1 MSVLEQLLSVQE
13 HDTVI
18 AQLRH
23 RRETLPERAALV
35 ALADRTAELERRR
48 SEVTASRDELVRD
61 QRRLED
67 EIAAVEA
74 KIAEVDGQ
82 LYGRSVTAP
91 RELQALQDEV
101 AALRR
106 RTDDLETRLLEL
118 MTALEPL
125 DDTLAA
131 LDADEAVQ
139 GQERTRLEAELGAGE
154 AEADA
159 DLTAQQAERDDL
171 ASSLPA
177 DQLAEYERLRDRM
190 GGIAIARLVGSSC
203 GGCHLALSAVDLDRL
218 RKLPPDQPGL
228 CEECGRMLVH

>member
-13 HDTVI
+13 HDTAL

-23 RRETLPERAALV
+23 RRDTLPERS
-35 ALADRTAELERRR
+35 ALADLAERAAALESRRA
-48 SEVTASRDELVRD
+48 EVTTARDDIVRD

-67 EIAAVEA
+67 EVAAVEA

-82 LYGRSVTAP
+82 LYSGAVSAP
-91 RELQALQDEV
+91 RELQALQDEI

-106 RTDDLETRLLEL
+106 RVDDLETRLLEL

-131 LDADEAVQ
+131 LDADVAAQAEEQA
-139 GQERTRLEAELGAGE
+139 RLEDRLAE
-154 AEADA
+154 AEAEVDSA
-159 DLTAQQAERDDL
+159 IAAQQAERDDA
-171 ASSLPA
+171 ASTLGP
-177 DQLAEYERLRDRM
+177 DQLAEYETLRDRM

-203 GGCHLALSAVDLDRL
+203 GGCHLALSAVDLDRI
-218 RKLPPDQPGL
+218 RKLPPDQPGI

>member
-13 HDTVI
+13 HDTAL

-23 RRETLPERAALV
+23 RRDTLPERS
-35 ALADRTAELERRR
+35 ALADLAERAATLESRRA
-48 SEVTASRDELVRD
+48 EVTAARDDIVRD

-67 EIAAVEA
+67 EVAAVEA

-82 LYGRSVTAP
+82 LYSGAVSAP
-91 RELQALQDEV
+91 RELQALQDEI

-106 RTDDLETRLLEL
+106 RVDDLETRLLEL

-131 LDADEAVQ
+131 LDADAAVHAE
-139 GQERTRLEAELGAGE
+139 ERSLLERRLAESEAEVDSAI
-154 AEADA
+154 A
-159 DLTAQQAERDDL
+159 AQQSERDEA
-171 ASSLPA
+171 ASTFAP
-177 DQLAEYERLRDRM
+177 DQLAEYETLRDRM

-203 GGCHLALSAVDLDRL
+203 GGCHLALSAVDLDRI
-218 RKLPPDQPGL
+218 RKLPPDEPGI